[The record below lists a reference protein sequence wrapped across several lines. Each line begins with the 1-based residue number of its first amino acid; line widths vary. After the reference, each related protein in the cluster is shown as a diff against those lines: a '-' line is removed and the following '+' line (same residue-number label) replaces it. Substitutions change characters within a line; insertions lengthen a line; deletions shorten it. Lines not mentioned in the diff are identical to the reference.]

1 MKYKYV
7 QKYAYKKVLN
17 EWKNLTLW
25 NDKMKGEW
33 GGEYVKY
40 KKWQNERGMGGEY
53 VKICGSK
60 QTMV

>member
-1 MKYKYV
+1 MKKIYKWKLTMKYKYI

-25 NDKMKGEW
+25 NVKMKGEW

-40 KKWQNERGMGGEY
+40 KKWQMKGEWE
-53 VKICGSK
+53 VS
-60 QTMV
+60 M